1 MVEESSTEKSSAE
14 TEEEKATGDS
24 REVVLDRMVDED
36 FYAQFSPEVSIYS
49 TSESEE
55 ELPELLA
62 KQSREVELVYGQE
75 DSTEMACEVEVEEEL
90 GCAPTVQL
98 DFVPEEGAEE
108 TSVQDLCREASQDI
122 D

>member
-1 MVEESSTEKSSAE
+1 MAE

-24 REVVLDRMVDED
+24 REVVLDRMADED

-55 ELPELLA
+55 ELPKLLA
-62 KQSREVELVYGQE
+62 GQTREVELVYGQE
-75 DSTEMACEVEVEEEL
+75 DSTEMVCGAEVEEEL
-90 GCAPTVQL
+90 GSAPTVQL

-108 TSVQDLCREASQDI
+108 TPVQDLWWEASQDI
-122 D
+122 E